1 MKKFARFGW
10 IPMVLLAAVAGF
22 FASEYLHRPPAFD
35 LRAIEYRGALRESG
49 DMPVLEVFFAT
60 NRNPCGENNAPDF
73 GSDLHDT
80 LHFGRAEIRIP
91 SAFRIGDTQRPDL
104 PRATTDE
111 DYATVEKVE
120 MLSESGFRALLAERM
135 AGQEYA
141 GARIFV
147 PGLNHSFDS
156 GLRQAAALQFGLNL
170 HQPMILFSWP
180 AQPSISLDGYR
191 RSEDN
196 VDASALALEKLLEPY
211 GESRIDLLAHSL
223 GCRVVC
229 RAFRGLMSNDLWSRA
244 EPSLPN
250 VVLAAPDV
258 DAADFTQA
266 FLNEVQTLAGRTTV
280 YVARNDG
287 VLIISD
293 YLHDSL
299 RLGDNATSQT
309 AVEAA
314 LTAGN
319 NSRVEIID
327 ASFVNNDFT
336 SHSYFYQNRAVF
348 ADLYNL
354 LRNDVPAHQRQ
365 LLRHEKAREANY
377 WVIPP

>member
-1 MKKFARFGW
+1 
-10 IPMVLLAAVAGF
+10 
-22 FASEYLHRPPAFD
+22 
-35 LRAIEYRGALRESG
+35 
-49 DMPVLEVFFAT
+49 
-60 NRNPCGENNAPDF
+60 
-73 GSDLHDT
+73 
-80 LHFGRAEIRIP
+80 
-91 SAFRIGDTQRPDL
+91 
-104 PRATTDE
+104 
-111 DYATVEKVE
+111 
-120 MLSESGFRALLAERM
+120 
-135 AGQEYA
+135 
-141 GARIFV
+141 
-147 PGLNHSFDS
+147 
-156 GLRQAAALQFGLNL
+156 
-170 HQPMILFSWP
+170 MIMFSWP

-211 GESRIDLLAHSL
+211 GQSRIDLLAHSL

-229 RAFRGLMSNDLWSRA
+229 RAFRGLMSNDLWSRT

-250 VVLAAPDV
+250 VILAAPDV
-258 DAADFTQA
+258 DATDFTQA
-266 FLNEVQTLAGRTTV
+266 FLSEVQTLAGRTTV

-319 NSRVEIID
+319 NSLVEIID